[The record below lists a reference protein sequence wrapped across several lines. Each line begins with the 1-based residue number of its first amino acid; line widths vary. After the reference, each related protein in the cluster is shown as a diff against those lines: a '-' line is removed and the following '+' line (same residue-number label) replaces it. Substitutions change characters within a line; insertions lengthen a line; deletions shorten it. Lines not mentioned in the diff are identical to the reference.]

1 MRQMILWKM
10 KKRITRKTLSGSER
24 EQKPKAD
31 PLLYNTAYTAGH
43 INSLKERVG
52 AVKQSRSEQFLGLY
66 SFIGGTGMF
75 SILAHTIPNSS

>member
-1 MRQMILWKM
+1 MTNSILSIKEF
-10 KKRITRKTLSGSER
+10 SSEI
-24 EQKPKAD
+24 EAVI
-31 PLLYNTAYTAGH
+31 Y
-43 INSLKERVG
+43 SLKERVG